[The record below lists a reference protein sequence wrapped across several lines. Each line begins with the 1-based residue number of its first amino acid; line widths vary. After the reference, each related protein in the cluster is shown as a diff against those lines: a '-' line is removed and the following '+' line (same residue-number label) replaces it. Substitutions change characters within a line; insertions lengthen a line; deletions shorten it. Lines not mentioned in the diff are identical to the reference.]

1 MASFKDLIVGS
12 EARKALPPTNQ
23 PTPDFAIG
31 GGTLR
36 GRRLAGR
43 TAQRHLEA
51 YGGKDA
57 IDWVMDCTSLYAST
71 ASNADYYFRRGDEV
85 VAPRA
90 ALNKYDNASAA
101 PDDLV
106 NLLANP
112 NPFMDYT
119 ELMELS
125 VIDLLVA
132 GEFMWLK
139 FRPEIE
145 TGKPL
150 ALYRLSPALVEIE
163 LNENDYP
170 EAYVYQAPGRTG
182 EPVRLKPEHIV
193 HVKQPNPHDPWR
205 GMSIIAGNPR
215 MYDIELALTESVAQ
229 YYEQSTRLSGVLE
242 SDRSIPP
249 STWVKIKRQ
258 FSQLYSGQDNAY
270 KVAML
275 ERGLKFRPISGNAAE
290 AQFVELTNIS
300 KQRIADAFRV
310 PLPLLGEV
318 GSADRQAV
326 RESQRIFDNKTM
338 RPFLNRIQSQVS
350 KHLTQAWGLDFVID
364 HEYVMPI
371 EDRLDLA
378 ASMATLPG
386 VQVKDIRAQVGLEP
400 LAVQKQE
407 WSDIDDVILNLPG
420 TGQQRGGIVD
430 QPIGSEAGRPANP
443 ENTAAFPADGSI
455 PEGAAAVNPAQA
467 VQKSLT
473 DKHDELKEAIADGT
487 KEDSAR

>member
-1 MASFKDLIVGS
+1 MAQFSDLILGRS
-12 EARKALPPTNQ
+12 TSKALQPTNQ

-43 TAQRHLEA
+43 SAQRHLEA

-57 IDWVMDCTSLYAST
+57 IDWVMDCVDLYANT

-90 ALNKYDNASAA
+90 ALNKYDNAVAA

-106 NLLANP
+106 NLFSSP

-119 ELMELS
+119 ELLELS

-150 ALYRLSPALVEIE
+150 ALYRLSPALIEIE

-193 HVKQPNPHDPWR
+193 HVKRPNPHDPWR

-258 FSQLYSGQDNAY
+258 FQQLYSGQDNAY

-275 ERGLKFRPISGNAAE
+275 ERGLKFKPISGNAAE
-290 AQFVELTNIS
+290 AQFVELSGLS

-338 RPFLNRIQSQVS
+338 RPFLNRIQAQVS
-350 KHLTQAWGLDFVID
+350 QQLTQAWGLDFVID
-364 HEYVMPI
+364 YEYVMPI

-400 LAVQKQE
+400 LAVQKEE
-407 WSDIDDVILNLPG
+407 WSKVDDVILNLPG
-420 TGQQRGGIVD
+420 QEQKRGGFAD
-430 QPIGSEAGRPANP
+430 RAMGTEAGRPP
-443 ENTAAFPADGSI
+443 DPQNTREFPQDGSL
-455 PEGAAAVNPAQA
+455 PEGADAMNPNEEVPNGSQA
-467 VQKSLT
+467 
-473 DKHDELKEAIADGT
+473 
-487 KEDSAR
+487 

>member
-1 MASFKDLIVGS
+1 MVTFRDLLLG
-12 EARKALPPTNQ
+12 ADRRKALPTDNQ
-23 PTPDFAIG
+23 PRPDFAV
-31 GGTLR
+31 GGTASIR
-36 GRRLAGR
+36 GRRLAGKQ
-43 TAQRHLEA
+43 AQRHLES

-57 IDWVMDCTSLYAST
+57 IDWVMDCVDLYAQT
-71 ASNADYYFRRGDEV
+71 ASNADYYFRRGDEI

-90 ALNKYDNASAA
+90 ALSKYDTASEA
-101 PDDLV
+101 PDDLA
-106 NLLANP
+106 NLFAYP
-112 NPFMDYT
+112 NPFMDWT

-125 VIDLLVA
+125 VIDLLAA

-139 FRPEIE
+139 FRPELD

-182 EPVRLKPEHIV
+182 EPVRLKPEHVV
-193 HVKQPNPHDPWR
+193 HVKRPNPHDPWR
-205 GMSIIAGNPR
+205 GLGVIAGNPR

-249 STWVKIKRQ
+249 NTWVKIKRQ
-258 FSQLYSGQDNAY
+258 FQQLYSGQDNAY

-275 ERGLKFRPISGNAAE
+275 ERGLKFRPISSNATDAE
-290 AQFVELTNIS
+290 FVNLSNLS

-318 GSADRQAV
+318 GNADRQAV

-350 KHLTQAWGLDFVID
+350 RQLTQAWDLDFVID
-364 HEYVMPI
+364 YEYVMPI

-378 ASMATLPG
+378 EALAALPG
-386 VQVKDIRAQVGLEP
+386 VQVKDVRAQVGLQP
-400 LAVQKQE
+400 LAEQDPQWE
-407 WSDIDDVILNLPG
+407 QIDNVILNLPG
-420 TGQQRGGIVD
+420 QKSENSRGKNFAD
-430 QPIGSEAGRPANP
+430 RPMGSEPGRPPEA
-443 ENTAAFPADGSI
+443 ENTEAFPADGSL
-455 PEGAAAVNPAQA
+455 PDGADAMDPSADDVR
-467 VQKSLT
+467 KSLQT
-473 DKHDELKEAIADGT
+473 MHRKLKEATDGV
-487 KEDSAR
+487 

>member
-1 MASFKDLIVGS
+1 MSTLSDLILGRGTS
-12 EARKALPPTNQ
+12 KALPDMSQ
-23 PTPDFAIG
+23 PKPDFAV
-31 GGTLR
+31 GGTATVR
-36 GRRLAGR
+36 ARRLAGR
-43 TAQRHLEA
+43 TAQRHLES

-57 IDWVMDCTSLYAST
+57 IDWVMDCIDLYAQT
-71 ASNADYYFRRGDEV
+71 ASNADYYFRRGDEL

-90 ALNKYDNASAA
+90 ALSKYDTASAA

-106 NLLANP
+106 NLFASP
-112 NPFMDYT
+112 NPFMNWT

-125 VIDLLVA
+125 VIDLLAA

-139 FRPEIE
+139 FRPELE

-150 ALYRLSPALVEIE
+150 ALYRLSPALIEIE

-193 HVKQPNPHDPWR
+193 HVKRPNPHDPWR
-205 GMSIIAGNPR
+205 GLSVIAGNPR

-242 SDRSIPP
+242 SDRAIPP

-258 FSQLYSGQDNAY
+258 FQQLYAGQDNAY

-275 ERGLKFRPISGNAAE
+275 ERGLKFRPISGNASE
-290 AQFVELTNIS
+290 AQFVELSNLS

-318 GSADRQAV
+318 GNADRQAV

-338 RPFLNRIQSQVS
+338 RPFLNRIQSEVS
-350 KHLTQAWGLDFVID
+350 RQLTQAWGLDFVID
-364 HEYVMPI
+364 YEYVMPI

-378 ASMATLPG
+378 ESLAALPG
-386 VQVKDIRAQVGLEP
+386 VQIKDVRAQVGLAP
-400 LAVQKQE
+400 LAEQKSE
-407 WSDIDDVILNLPG
+407 WSKIDDMILNLPG
-420 TGQQRGGIVD
+420 QKSKDSSGDNFADR
-430 QPIGSEAGRPANP
+430 PLGSEAGRPPLP
-443 ENTAAFPADGSI
+443 ENTEAIPPDGNLPA
-455 PEGAAAVNPAQA
+455 GADAMNPAEA
-467 VQKSLT
+467 VQKSLQDKRAEIQEIT
-473 DKHDELKEAIADGT
+473 DGV
-487 KEDSAR
+487 